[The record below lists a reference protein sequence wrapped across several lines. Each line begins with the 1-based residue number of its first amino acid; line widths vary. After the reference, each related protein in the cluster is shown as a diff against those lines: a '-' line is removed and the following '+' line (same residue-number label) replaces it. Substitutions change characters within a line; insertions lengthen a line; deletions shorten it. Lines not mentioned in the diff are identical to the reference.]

1 MHVALPRNFE
11 NAKFIWLDL
20 LERSVILIMF
30 GFFAVRMYVNFKFT
44 YSMPVLLLLIAE
56 ILPVILVHLSKMV
69 QFSRD
74 VDKSVG
80 LVFGTCGRKRS
91 AVGRPWRNPWHH
103 HSASNV
109 LVDNRQRVFD
119 PNIGEDYLVAKL
131 WSGAGRA
138 RD

>member
-1 MHVALPRNFE
+1 
-11 NAKFIWLDL
+11 
-20 LERSVILIMF
+20 
-30 GFFAVRMYVNFKFT
+30 
-44 YSMPVLLLLIAE
+44 
-56 ILPVILVHLSKMV
+56 MV
-69 QFSRD
+69 QFSGD

-91 AVGRPWRNPWHH
+91 AVGRPWRDAWHH

-109 LVDNRQRVFD
+109 LVDTRLRIFD